1 MHEDHRKRLRAK
13 LALDENAINE
23 YEALELL
30 LFTALPRVN
39 TNGIAHRL
47 INEFGSIEGVLSAPI
62 ESLKQIEGIGEAAAA
77 FLATIGLI
85 TRKYATPCD
94 TIPLDFDFQSAR
106 QPLIDEFSRF
116 KQEVFLILFLNRRQ
130 KIVAK
135 RFITGH
141 KANKVDIDLNEF
153 TSMIV
158 AQKPAFVVFVHNHLS
173 GNVHPSRADDRA
185 TEKMYM
191 VLALNNVELLDHIIV
206 SKNSAYSYYY
216 SDDRLNLIKQRAL
229 EALS

>member
-1 MHEDHRKRLRAK
+1 M
-13 LALDENAINE
+13 
-23 YEALELL
+23 
-30 LFTALPRVN
+30 
-39 TNGIAHRL
+39 
-47 INEFGSIEGVLSAPI
+47 
-62 ESLKQIEGIGEAAAA
+62 
-77 FLATIGLI
+77 
-85 TRKYATPCD
+85 
-94 TIPLDFDFQSAR
+94 
-106 QPLIDEFSRF
+106 
-116 KQEVFLILFLNRRQ
+116 FLILFLNRRQ

-141 KANKVDIDLNEF
+141 KADKVDIDLNEF

-216 SDDRLNLIKQRAL
+216 NDDRLNLIKQRAL